1 MHPCRLCSS
10 KGHPACLP
18 SPPRYSRQLPELE
31 QVLLHVLA
39 APGRAW
45 AWPLH
50 GGAAPA
56 CRFQHRDAGQLHSFL
71 PGQRLG
77 EGVLPGRQS
86 RRRQETD
93 GSGRRTRGGLR
104 GRGGG
109 ASPAAPR
116 SPRFAD
122 WGCLRGHPSLP
133 DDTSLS
139 ECL

>member
-1 MHPCRLCSS
+1 MSS
-10 KGHPACLP
+10 LRQGEPGHGP
-18 SPPRYSRQLPELE
+18 YMVE
-31 QVLLHVLA
+31 QRR
-39 APGRAW
+39 RA
-45 AWPLH
+45 
-50 GGAAPA
+50 G
-56 CRFQHRDAGQLHSFL
+56 FQHRDAGQLHRFL

-77 EGVLPGRQS
+77 EGALPGRQS

-116 SPRFAD
+116 NPRFAD

-133 DDTSLS
+133 DDAS

>member
-39 APGRAW
+39 TPGRAW

-56 CRFQHRDAGQLHSFL
+56 CRLSAPGCWTAPPL
-71 PGQRLG
+71 PPRAAA
-77 EGVLPGRQS
+77 
-86 RRRQETD
+86 
-93 GSGRRTRGGLR
+93 
-104 GRGGG
+104 GGG
-109 ASPAAPR
+109 SPTLETKPPPPGDRREWAEDEGRAAR
-116 SPRFAD
+116 
-122 WGCLRGHPSLP
+122 
-133 DDTSLS
+133 
-139 ECL
+139 